1 MLIIFIMLY
10 YLYKILD
17 KNIESSDKK
26 KIYKIFA
33 FGLIFQLIMFILYR
47 VGLLLVGRDVYY
59 SDAEYYWEATKAV
72 LKGEKSLAYNRLYY
86 MLCAIVQLT
95 SPFKWVGW
103 NNLFNIL
110 CVDLS
115 ICLMLVIIYK
125 YKRNYNAQYFL
136 YFSLFNPLIY
146 YSLMRNLKDALF
158 LLLVIVLGYALQKSF
173 HWLNKKWLFLFIDFI
188 SIPFFYSIRPWAFII
203 PLLSLIVFIFENRET
218 FKRKKKQICILLI
231 LMIVTVFILFGNV
244 IYVNLKIWVPIVSNS
259 FVSRGILKSIVGLGR
274 LFVGPGFIRALFGQE
289 FFEHY
294 LIIGNYMTAIGSF
307 MWIFDLS
314 LLIVMIKKPLKNILN
329 APAFSKYLFLFF
341 LSYSIL
347 YAVQYGGSVE
357 LRLRGVLF
365 LTTFGLFFSVFNFQF
380 TKRNVLLGLILF
392 SIISSISILVG

>member
-1 MLIIFIMLY
+1 
-10 YLYKILD
+10 
-17 KNIESSDKK
+17 
-26 KIYKIFA
+26 
-33 FGLIFQLIMFILYR
+33 
-47 VGLLLVGRDVYY
+47 
-59 SDAEYYWEATKAV
+59 
-72 LKGEKSLAYNRLYY
+72 
-86 MLCAIVQLT
+86 
-95 SPFKWVGW
+95 
-103 NNLFNIL
+103 
-110 CVDLS
+110 
-115 ICLMLVIIYK
+115 
-125 YKRNYNAQYFL
+125 
-136 YFSLFNPLIY
+136 
-146 YSLMRNLKDALF
+146 MRNLKDALF

-173 HWLNKKWLFLFIDFI
+173 HWLNKKWLFLFINFI

-231 LMIVTVFILFGNV
+231 LMIVTVFILFGNA

-329 APAFSKYLFLFF
+329 ASAFSKYLFLFF